1 MSEDLYQRALLRL
14 AADATG
20 AGRLAAPDG
29 SAVVDNPLCG
39 DRVTMDVAIA
49 DGAIA
54 RLGHEVRAC
63 VLCQAAASILGA
75 QAEGQRRA
83 DIAALRDRV
92 TAMLREDAPPPEG
105 RWRDFEIF
113 LPVRPYRN
121 RHSCVLLPIE
131 ALEQALAD
139 AA

>member
-14 AADATG
+14 AADAYG
-20 AGRLAAPDG
+20 AGRLEAPTG

-39 DRVTMDVAIA
+39 DRVTMDVTTQ

-54 RLGHEVRAC
+54 RLGHELRAC

-75 QAEGQRRA
+75 QAEGETRA
-83 DIAALRDRV
+83 NIAALHDRV
-92 TAMLREDAPPPEG
+92 RAMLREEAPPPEG
-105 RWRDFEIF
+105 RWRDFEVF

-131 ALEQALAD
+131 ALEKAI
-139 AA
+139 AAAA